1 MDMKRFFLTLSLLL
15 CCFLGLH
22 AQKKQA
28 VSVLYVGGSPEI
40 ETVGIGT
47 PPDPAVVAKS
57 AAERT
62 AAFEK
67 FLKKN
72 FKTVKVVDAK
82 DYHYSMSDY
91 YDVTIIDGR
100 PAELAPGI
108 REVDEHGRMVR
119 YARPQYFPLDFN
131 RPVITIAEAGEDMGR
146 RIGTKND
153 WYCLCLEDLA
163 LGWNASHPIFQ
174 GPVKVK
180 LETSMQPTP
189 AGALEFAE
197 IMSETLPAETEM
209 FLMQTINYTEKMNG
223 NYTYRIGMVSRPGGY
238 LDSPETEVITGGKC
252 AKSIDAVAIG
262 RHANWLTWG
271 FAASPAYMTET
282 AKALFVNAVVYMKQF
297 AGQHPIARK
306 FNDGVATRDHIA
318 MDKNRM
324 SRSNWKAYN
333 QSNMDF
339 NRTVDSLKAVIKEQ
353 RAKGEEVDPNL
364 AIYEN
369 FPEQKLI
376 TYREY
381 LMQMDRGDGLY
392 KVFGTDEQA
401 YKDYYDKN
409 YGWFWCPEGSYSLV
423 IDDEVRYLGI
433 PNNDIRI
440 LDKCI
445 SMLEKNDPEKDIAET
460 ILKRYTLCRFETA
473 KEWRDWYNRYHDK
486 LFFTEGGGYLW
497 LVNTFENVPG
507 NDYRVR
513 LAEEEEAY
521 MAQKAARGNGRR
533 GPAAPVQLTDDRN
546 PVYLQAEAVNTEKG
560 KDIVVFQK
568 IHPGYHTYAVVPADE
583 VFVVTTV
590 EITLPEG
597 YKTVGPLYTPEASLL
612 DASGTTVYRGTGE
625 FRQSIEGEGE
635 GEATVKVTYQCCNNN
650 TCLVPE
656 TKTFTVKL

>member
-1 MDMKRFFLTLSLLL
+1 MKRLFLTLSLLL
-15 CCFLGLH
+15 CCFLGLN

-40 ETVGIGT
+40 ETIGIGT

-91 YDVTIIDGR
+91 YDVTIIDGT
-100 PAELAPGI
+100 PAAIAPGI
-108 REVDEHGRMVR
+108 REVDERGRMVR

-131 RPVITIAEAGEDMGR
+131 RPVVTIAEAGEEMGR

-153 WYCLCLEDLA
+153 WYCLCLEDRA

-189 AGALEFAE
+189 APALEVAKYMGE
-197 IMSETLPAETEM
+197 KLSAETEM
-209 FLMQTINYTEKMNG
+209 FPMQTINYTDKLPDG
-223 NYTYRIGMVSRPGGY
+223 NNYRVGMVSRPGGY
-238 LDSPETEVITGGKC
+238 ADSPETEVISGGKC
-252 AKSIDAVAIG
+252 AKSIDAVALG
-262 RHANWLTWG
+262 RHANWFTWG
-271 FAASPAYMTET
+271 FAASPTYMTDA

-306 FNDGVATRDHIA
+306 FNDGVATRDHIG

-324 SRSNWKAYN
+324 TREMWKDMNRSNEE
-333 QSNMDF
+333 F
-339 NRTVDSLKAVIKEQ
+339 NRTVDSLKNVIREMK
-353 RAKGEEVDPNL
+353 AKGEEVDPNM

-369 FPEQKLI
+369 FPAQKLV

-381 LMQMDRGDGLY
+381 LMQADRGQGLY

-409 YGWFWCPEGSYSLV
+409 FGWFWCPEDSYSLA

-486 LFFTEGGGYLW
+486 LFFTESGGYLW

-521 MAQKAARGNGRR
+521 MARKQAGARPG
-533 GPAAPVQLTDDRN
+533 APKQLTDDRN
-546 PVYLQAEAVNTEKG
+546 PVYLQAEAVPTQGG
-560 KDIVVFQK
+560 KDIVIFQK

-597 YKTVGPLYTPEASLL
+597 YEKVGPLYVPEAQLL

-625 FRQSIEGEGE
+625 FRQAIRGEGE
-635 GEATVKVTYQCCNNN
+635 GEAIVKVTYQCCNNN

-656 TKTFTVKL
+656 TKEFKVKL

>member
-1 MDMKRFFLTLSLLL
+1 MKRLFLTLSLLL
-15 CCFLGLH
+15 CCFLGLN

-40 ETVGIGT
+40 ETIGIGT

-91 YDVTIIDGR
+91 YDVTIIDGT
-100 PAELAPGI
+100 PAAIAPGI
-108 REVDEHGRMVR
+108 REVDERGRMVR

-131 RPVITIAEAGEDMGR
+131 RPVVTIAEAGEEMGR

-153 WYCLCLEDLA
+153 WYCLCLEDRA

-189 AGALEFAE
+189 APALEVAKYMGE
-197 IMSETLPAETEM
+197 KLSAETEM
-209 FLMQTINYTEKMNG
+209 FPMQTINYTDKLPDG
-223 NYTYRIGMVSRPGGY
+223 NNYRVGMVSRPGGY
-238 LDSPETEVITGGKC
+238 ADSPETEVISGGKC
-252 AKSIDAVAIG
+252 AKSIDAVALG
-262 RHANWLTWG
+262 RHANWFTWG
-271 FAASPAYMTET
+271 FAASPTYMTDA

-306 FNDGVATRDHIA
+306 FNDGVATRDHIG

-324 SRSNWKAYN
+324 TRAMWKDMNKSNEE
-333 QSNMDF
+333 F
-339 NRTVDSLKAVIKEQ
+339 NRTVDSLKNVIREMK
-353 RAKGEEVDPNL
+353 AKGEEVDPNM

-369 FPEQKLI
+369 FPAQKLV

-381 LMQMDRGDGLY
+381 LMQADRGQGLY
-392 KVFGTDEQA
+392 EVFGTDEQA

-409 YGWFWCPEGSYSLV
+409 FGWFWCPEDSYSLA

-445 SMLEKNDPEKDIAET
+445 SMLEKNDPEKNIAET

-486 LFFTEGGGYLW
+486 LFFTESGGYLW

-521 MAQKAARGNGRR
+521 MARKQAGARPG
-533 GPAAPVQLTDDRN
+533 APKQLTDDRN
-546 PVYLQAEAVNTEKG
+546 PVYLQAEAVPTQGG
-560 KDIVVFQK
+560 KDIVIFQK

-590 EITLPEG
+590 EITLPGG
-597 YKTVGPLYTPEASLL
+597 YEKVGPLYVPEAQLL

-625 FRQSIEGEGE
+625 FRQAIRGEGE
-635 GEATVKVTYQCCNNN
+635 GEAIVKVTYQCCNNN

-656 TKTFTVKL
+656 TKEFKVKL

>member
-1 MDMKRFFLTLSLLL
+1 MKRLFLTLSLLL
-15 CCFLGLH
+15 CCFLGLN

-40 ETVGIGT
+40 ETIGIGT

-67 FLKKN
+67 FLKKH

-91 YDVTIIDGR
+91 YDVTIIDGT
-100 PAELAPGI
+100 PAPIAPGI
-108 REVDEHGRMVR
+108 REVDEHGRMIR

-131 RPVITIAEAGEDMGR
+131 RPVVTIAEAGEEMGR

-153 WYCLCLEDLA
+153 WYCLCLEDRA
-163 LGWNASHPIFQ
+163 LGWNATHPIFQ

-189 AGALEFAE
+189 APALEVAKYMGE
-197 IMSETLPAETEM
+197 KLPAETEM
-209 FLMQTINYTEKMNG
+209 FPMQIINYTDKLPDG
-223 NYTYRIGMVSRPGGY
+223 NNYRVGMVSRPGGY
-238 LDSPETEVITGGKC
+238 ADSPETEVISGGKC
-252 AKSIDAVAIG
+252 AKSIDAVALG
-262 RHANWLTWG
+262 RHANWFTWG
-271 FAASPAYMTET
+271 FAASPTYMTDA

-306 FNDGVATRDHIA
+306 FNDGVATRDHIG

-324 SRSNWKAYN
+324 TREMWKDMNRSNEE
-333 QSNMDF
+333 F
-339 NRTVDSLKAVIKEQ
+339 NRTVDSLKNVIREMK
-353 RAKGEEVDPNL
+353 AKGEEVDPNM

-369 FPEQKLI
+369 FPAQKLV

-381 LMQMDRGDGLY
+381 LMQADRGQGLY

-409 YGWFWCPEGSYSLV
+409 FGWFWCPEDSYSLA

-486 LFFTEGGGYLW
+486 LFFTESGGYLW

-521 MAQKAARGNGRR
+521 MARKQAGARPG
-533 GPAAPVQLTDDRN
+533 APKQLTDDRN
-546 PVYLQAEAVNTEKG
+546 PVYLQAEAVPTQGG

-597 YKTVGPLYTPEASLL
+597 YEKVGPLYVPEAQLL

-625 FRQSIEGEGE
+625 FRQAIRGEGE
-635 GEATVKVTYQCCNNN
+635 GEAIVKVTYQCCNNN

-656 TKTFTVKL
+656 TKEFKVKL

>member
-1 MDMKRFFLTLSLLL
+1 MKRIFLTLSLLL
-15 CCFLGLH
+15 CCFLGLS

-40 ETVGIGT
+40 ETIGT
-47 PPDPAVVAKS
+47 GTPLDPALVARS

-72 FKTVKVVDAK
+72 FKTVKVVNAK
-82 DYHYSMSDY
+82 DYHFSMSEY
-91 YDVTIIDGR
+91 YDVTIIDGT
-100 PAELAPGI
+100 PDPIAPGI

-131 RPVITIAEAGEDMGR
+131 RPVITIAEAGENMGR

-153 WYCLCLEDLA
+153 WYCLCLEDLT
-163 LGWNASHPIFQ
+163 LGWNATHPIFQ

-189 AGALEFAE
+189 AAALEVAKY
-197 IMSETLPAETEM
+197 MGDNLPAETEM
-209 FLMQTINYTEKMNG
+209 FLMQTINYTDKMPDG
-223 NYTYRIGMVSRPGGY
+223 NNYRIGMVSRPGGY
-238 LDSPETEVITGGKC
+238 LDSPETEVISGGKC
-252 AKSIDAVAIG
+252 AKSIDAVALG
-262 RHANWLTWG
+262 RHANWFTWG

-324 SRSNWKAYN
+324 SRSMWEAYN
-333 QSNMDF
+333 QSNEDF
-339 NRTVDSLKAVIKEQ
+339 NRTVDSLKNVIREMK
-353 RAKGEEVDPNL
+353 AKGEEIDPNM

-369 FPEQKLI
+369 FPAQKLV

-381 LMQMDRGDGLY
+381 LMQTDRGQGLY

-409 YGWFWCPEGSYSLV
+409 FGWFWCPEDSYSLA

-460 ILKRYTLCRFETA
+460 VLKRYTLCRFTTA
-473 KEWRDWYNRYHDK
+473 KAWRDWFERYRSK
-486 LFFTEGGGYLW
+486 LFFTESGGYLW

-521 MAQKAARGNGRR
+521 MARKQADGRP
-533 GPAAPVQLTDDRN
+533 GAPRQLTDDRN
-546 PVYLQAEAVNTEKG
+546 PVYLQAEAVNTDKG

-597 YKTVGPLYTPEASLL
+597 YEKVGPLYVPEAHLL

-625 FRQSIEGEGE
+625 FRQSIQGEGE
-635 GEATVKVTYQCCNNN
+635 GEALVKVTYQCCNNN

-656 TKTFTVKL
+656 TKEFKVKL

>member
-1 MDMKRFFLTLSLLL
+1 MKRLFLTLSLLL
-15 CCFLGLH
+15 CCFLGLN

-40 ETVGIGT
+40 ETVGTGT

-82 DYHYSMSDY
+82 DYHFSMSDY

-108 REVDEHGRMVR
+108 REVDEHGRLVR

-189 AGALEFAE
+189 AGALEYAALTG
-197 IMSETLPAETEM
+197 ETLPAETEM
-209 FLMQTINYTEKMNG
+209 FLMQTINYTEKLNG

-271 FAASPAYMTET
+271 FAASPTYMTET

-324 SRSNWKAYN
+324 SRSNWESYN

-376 TYREY
+376 SYREY
-381 LMQMDRGDGLY
+381 LMQMDHGEGLY

-409 YGWFWCPEGSYSLV
+409 FGWFWCPEGSYSLV

-445 SMLEKNDPEKDIAET
+445 SMLEKNDLEKDIAET

-521 MAQKAARGNGRR
+521 MAKKRAGGRP
-533 GPAAPVQLTDDRN
+533 GAPVQLTDDRN

-568 IHPGYHTYAVVPADE
+568 IHPGYHTYAVVPSDE

-590 EITLPEG
+590 EIELPAG
-597 YKTVGPLYTPEASLL
+597 YEKVGPLYVPEAQLL

-625 FRQSIEGEGE
+625 FRQAVKGEGE
-635 GEATVKVTYQCCNNN
+635 GEATVTVTYQCCNNN

>member
-1 MDMKRFFLTLSLLL
+1 MKRLFLTLSLLL
-15 CCFLGLH
+15 CCFLGLN

-40 ETVGIGT
+40 ETIGIGT

-82 DYHYSMSDY
+82 DYHFSMSDY
-91 YDVTIIDGR
+91 YDVTIIDGT
-100 PAELAPGI
+100 PAAIAPGI

-131 RPVITIAEAGEDMGR
+131 RPVITIAEAGENMGR

-163 LGWNASHPIFQ
+163 LGWNATHPIFQ

-189 AGALEFAE
+189 APALEVAKYMGE
-197 IMSETLPAETEM
+197 KLPAETEM
-209 FLMQTINYTEKMNG
+209 FPMQTINYTDKLPDG
-223 NYTYRIGMVSRPGGY
+223 NNYRVGMVSRPGGY
-238 LDSPETEVITGGKC
+238 LDSPETEVISGGKC
-252 AKSIDAVAIG
+252 AKSIDAVALG
-262 RHANWLTWG
+262 RHANWFTWG

-282 AKALFVNAVVYMKQF
+282 ARALFVNAVVYMKQF

-306 FNDGVATRDHIA
+306 FNDGVATRDHIG

-324 SRSNWKAYN
+324 TREMWKDMNRSNEE
-333 QSNMDF
+333 F
-339 NRTVDSLKAVIKEQ
+339 NRTVDSLKAVIKAQ
-353 RAKGEEVDPNL
+353 KAKGEEVDPNM

-369 FPEQKLI
+369 FPPQRML

-381 LMQMDRGDGLY
+381 LMQMDRGQGLY
-392 KVFGTDEQA
+392 SVFGTDEQA

-409 YGWFWCPEGSYSLV
+409 LGWFWCPEGSYGLA

-460 ILKRYTLCRFETA
+460 VLKRYTLCRFETA

-486 LFFTEGGGYLW
+486 LFFTESGGYLW

-533 GPAAPVQLTDDRN
+533 GPAAPAQLTDDRN
-546 PVYLQAEAVNTEKG
+546 PVYLQAEAVNTENG

-597 YKTVGPLYTPEASLL
+597 YTKEGPLYGPEAQLL

-625 FRQSIEGEGE
+625 FRQSIQGKGE
-635 GEATVKVTYQCCNNN
+635 GEAIVKVTYQCCNNN

-656 TKTFTVKL
+656 TKEFKVKL

>member
-1 MDMKRFFLTLSLLL
+1 MKRLFLTLSLLF
-15 CCFLGLH
+15 CCFLGLN

-28 VSVLYVGGSPEI
+28 VSVLYVGGSPEV
-40 ETVGIGT
+40 ETVGLAEK
-47 PPDPAVVAKS
+47 PDPAIVAKS

-91 YDVTIIDGR
+91 YDVTIIDGT
-100 PAELAPGI
+100 PAPIAPGI
-108 REVDEHGRMVR
+108 REVDEHGRMIR

-131 RPVITIAEAGEDMGR
+131 RPVITIAEAGEEMGR

-189 AGALEFAE
+189 AAAAE
-197 IMSETLPAETEM
+197 IAEMMGEALPAETEM
-209 FLMQTINYTEKMNG
+209 FLMQTINYTDKVKD
-223 NYTYRIGMVSRPGGY
+223 NYTYRVGMVSRPGGY

-306 FNDGVATRDHIA
+306 FNDGVSTRDHIG
-318 MDKNRM
+318 MERNRM
-324 SRSNWKAYN
+324 SRSMWEAYN
-333 QSNMDF
+333 EQNRQF
-339 NRTVDSLKAVIKEQ
+339 NQLVDSLKTVIKDQ
-353 RAKGEEVDPNL
+353 KARGEKVDPNI

-369 FPEQKLI
+369 FPAQKMV
-376 TYREY
+376 TYREF
-381 LMQMDRGDGLY
+381 LLQQDRGKGLY
-392 KVFGTDEQA
+392 AVFGTDEKA
-401 YKDYYDKN
+401 YQDYYDKN
-409 YGWFWCPEGSYSLV
+409 YGWFWCPEGSYELA

-460 ILKRYTLCRFETA
+460 VLKRYTLCRFETA

-486 LFFTEGGGYLW
+486 LFFTESGGYLW

-521 MAQKAARGNGRR
+521 MAMKRAGGRP
-533 GPAAPVQLTDDRN
+533 GTPVQLTDDRN
-546 PVYLQAEAVNTEKG
+546 PVYLQAEAVKTDKG

-590 EITLPEG
+590 EIELPAG
-597 YKTVGPLYTPEASLL
+597 YEKVGPLYLPEASLL

-625 FRQSIEGEGE
+625 FRQSIQGQGE
-635 GEATVKVTYQCCNNN
+635 GEAKVTVTYQCCNNN

>member
-1 MDMKRFFLTLSLLL
+1 MKRLFLTLSLLL
-15 CCFLGLH
+15 CCFLGLS

-40 ETVGIGT
+40 ETVGLAEK
-47 PPDPAVVAKS
+47 PNPAVVAKS

-91 YDVTIIDGR
+91 YDVTILDGT
-100 PAELAPGI
+100 PAPIAPGI
-108 REVDEHGRMVR
+108 RDVDEHGRMIR

-131 RPVITIAEAGEDMGR
+131 RPVVTIAEAGEEMGR

-153 WYCLCLEDLA
+153 WYCLCLEDRA

-174 GPVKVK
+174 GPVKVAFTPAM
-180 LETSMQPTP
+180 EPTP
-189 AGALEFAE
+189 APALEYAE
-197 IMSETLPAETEM
+197 MSGETLPGETLM
-209 FLMQTINYTEKMNG
+209 FRMQTINYTDKMPDG
-223 NYTYRIGMVSRPGGY
+223 NSYRIGMVSRPGGY
-238 LDSPETEVITGGKC
+238 TDSPEAEVISGGKC
-252 AKSIDAVAIG
+252 AKSINAVALG
-262 RHANWLTWG
+262 RHANWFTWG
-271 FAASPAYMTET
+271 FAASPTYMTDA

-306 FNDGVATRDHIA
+306 FNDGVATRDHIG
-318 MDKNRM
+318 MERNRM
-324 SRSNWKAYN
+324 SRAMWEAYN
-333 QSNMDF
+333 QQNREF
-339 NRTVDSLKAVIKEQ
+339 NRMVDSLKAVIKDQ
-353 RAKGEEVDPNL
+353 RARGEKVDPNM

-369 FPEQKLI
+369 FPAQKLV
-376 TYREY
+376 TYREF
-381 LMQMDRGDGLY
+381 LMQQDRDQGLY

-409 YGWFWCPEGSYSLV
+409 FGWFWCPGDSYSLV

-445 SMLEKNDPEKDIAET
+445 SMLEQNDPEKDIAET
-460 ILKRYTLCRFETA
+460 ILKRYTLCRFTTA

-486 LFFTEGGGYLW
+486 LFFTENGGYLW

-521 MAQKAARGNGRR
+521 MARKQAGARPG
-533 GPAAPVQLTDDRN
+533 APKQLTDDRN
-546 PVYLQAEAVNTEKG
+546 PVYLQAEAVPTQGG
-560 KDIVVFQK
+560 KDIVIFQK

-597 YKTVGPLYTPEASLL
+597 YEKVGPLYVPEAQLL

-625 FRQSIEGEGE
+625 FRQAIRGEGE
-635 GEATVKVTYQCCNNN
+635 GEAIVKVTYQCCNNN

-656 TKTFTVKL
+656 TKEFKVKL

>member
-1 MDMKRFFLTLSLLL
+1 M
-15 CCFLGLH
+15 
-22 AQKKQA
+22 
-28 VSVLYVGGSPEI
+28 
-40 ETVGIGT
+40 
-47 PPDPAVVAKS
+47 
-57 AAERT
+57 
-62 AAFEK
+62 K
-67 FLKKN
+67 FL
-72 FKTVKVVDAK
+72 
-82 DYHYSMSDY
+82 
-91 YDVTIIDGR
+91 
-100 PAELAPGI
+100 
-108 REVDEHGRMVR
+108 
-119 YARPQYFPLDFN
+119 
-131 RPVITIAEAGEDMGR
+131 R

-163 LGWNASHPIFQ
+163 FGWNASHPIFQ

-189 AGALEFAE
+189 AGALEYAALTG
-197 IMSETLPAETEM
+197 ETLPAETEM
-209 FLMQTINYTEKMNG
+209 FLMQTINYTEKLNG
-223 NYTYRIGMVSRPGGY
+223 KYTYRIGMVSRPGGY

-271 FAASPAYMTET
+271 FAASPTYMTET

-324 SRSNWKAYN
+324 SRSNWEAYN
-333 QSNMDF
+333 QSNVDF
-339 NRTVDSLKAVIKEQ
+339 NRTVDSLKAVIKAQ
-353 RAKGEEVDPNL
+353 KAKGEEVDPNI

-369 FPEQKLI
+369 FPEQKLV

-381 LMQMDRGDGLY
+381 LQQMDRGQGLY
-392 KVFGTDEQA
+392 PVFGTDEQA

-409 YGWFWCPEGSYSLV
+409 YGWFWCPEGSYSLA

-521 MAQKAARGNGRR
+521 MAKKRSGGRP
-533 GPAAPVQLTDDRN
+533 GAPVQLTDDRN
-546 PVYLQAEAVNTEKG
+546 PVYLQVEAVKTEKG

-568 IHPGYHTYAVVPADE
+568 IHPGYHTYAVVPSDE

-590 EITLPEG
+590 EIELPAG
-597 YKTVGPLYTPEASLL
+597 YEKVGPLYVPEAQLL

-625 FRQSIEGEGE
+625 FRQSIQGQGE
-635 GEATVKVTYQCCNNN
+635 GEAIVTVTYQCCNNN